1 MYAAVGVTLHNAFVV
16 SWADAYHYLVPRPAN
31 WMRASAPDWSPV
43 VQAPSAPS
51 YPSDDAVTSY
61 AVADVLTAFFP
72 AQKSQITAAADEAAR
87 AQVYA
92 GLHWQIDTDAGAD
105 QGHRVGQAMLALM
118 R

>member
-1 MYAAVGVTLHNAFVV
+1 
-16 SWADAYHYLVPRPAN
+16 
-31 WMRASAPDWSPV
+31 MRASAPDWSPV
-43 VQAPSAPS
+43 VQAPSLPS
-51 YPSDDAVTSY
+51 YPSDDAVTAA

-72 AQKSQITAAADEAAR
+72 AQKTQITAAADEAAR